1 MAKKR
6 NIPLVSKRQIGQ
18 SKHVEANKLEVQ
30 VEKQPVPTA
39 STSQAQNHQGIEGVD
54 RASYQ
59 FTGQLDDIDSRDMN
73 DPLCVTG
80 YVMDIYEHYHEKEA
94 FTSVKPIYMERQP
107 HINERM
113 RSILIDWLIEVHQKF
128 KLVPETLY
136 LTVNV
141 IDRYLEK
148 ASISRQKLQLLG
160 VTALLLASKYEEI
173 YPPEISDFIYI
184 CDNAYDKEEIL
195 AMEENILKVLCYQM
209 TIPSAHAFLVR
220 FLKAAH
226 ADRKM
231 VQLSCY
237 ILDGTLQSYTLLH
250 YLPSQLAAAA
260 VLIAR
265 KVVGRNAWSP
275 TLLKY
280 AGYCEEDI
288 LPVARAIV
296 TEKSSSTSD
305 CRGVDKKYS
314 SSRYGGIASTKIEV
328 DL

>member
-1 MAKKR
+1 MKK
-6 NIPLVSKRQIGQ
+6 
-18 SKHVEANKLEVQ
+18 Q
-30 VEKQPVPTA
+30 VGA
-39 STSQAQNHQGIEGVD
+39 TSQNQRRNEEQPQATVNMN
-54 RASYQ
+54 SYQ
-59 FTGQLDDIDSRDMN
+59 YTGQLDDIDNRDMN
-73 DPLCVTG
+73 DPLCATE
-80 YVMDIYEHYHEKEA
+80 YVMDIYEYYHEKELS
-94 FTSVKPIYMERQP
+94 TSVKPIYMERQP
-107 HINERM
+107 YINERM
-113 RSILIDWLIEVHQKF
+113 RSILIDWLVEVHQKF

-148 ASISRQKLQLLG
+148 ADISRQKLQLLG

-173 YPPEISDFIYI
+173 YPPEIGDFIYI
-184 CDNAYDKEEIL
+184 CDRAYDKEQIL
-195 AMEENILKVLCYQM
+195 DMEQTILKVLCYQM

-296 TEKSSSTSD
+296 AEKSSSTSD

-314 SSRYGGIASTKIEV
+314 NSRYGGIARTRIEV